1 MASVFVQGMSKHRVL
16 RTDAVRLPRENGD
29 RDYTVDFVAPGL
41 ASTSA
46 PERPIL
52 SYRVKP
58 GEEHL
63 VRLKISI
70 NGADV
75 VDQTLS
81 DPVSRTFNAAVDV
94 GVIDRGDNEL
104 RVFVPADPP
113 GSVVVS
119 DLILLYSADQE
130 LVLPDPD
137 APPPSTS
144 GSGF

>member
-1 MASVFVQGMSKHRVL
+1 MASVFVRGMSRHRVL
-16 RTDAVRLPRENGD
+16 RTDAVRLPKENGD
-29 RDYTVDFVAPGL
+29 RDFTVDFVAPGL
-41 ASTSA
+41 ATTSA
-46 PERPIL
+46 PERPFL

-58 GEEHL
+58 GEQHL

-70 NGADV
+70 NGASV

-81 DPVSRTFNAAVDV
+81 DPVSRTFTTAVDV
-94 GVIDRGDNEL
+94 GVVDPGDNEL

-119 DLILLYSADQE
+119 DLIIVYSADLE

-137 APPPSTS
+137 APPGS

>member
-1 MASVFVQGMSKHRVL
+1 MASVFVRGMSKHRIL

-29 RDYTVDFVAPGL
+29 RDFAVDFAAPDL
-41 ASTSA
+41 RSSTGA
-46 PERPIL
+46 QERPFL

-70 NGADV
+70 NGTNV

-81 DPVSRTFNAAVDV
+81 DPVSRTFNSAIDV
-94 GVIDRGDNEL
+94 GVVNREDNEL

-113 GSVVVS
+113 GTLVVS
-119 DLILLYSADQE
+119 DLILVYSADQE

-137 APPPSTS
+137 APPPS
-144 GSGF
+144 GNGF